1 MTIYNFSTRL
11 HTVLNF
17 FTICLELAEI
27 IRIFYFNCLFCLSR
41 VLVANTNNNTHNNS
55 SNGLFNIKYTS
66 IISCLLLICLCNF
79 YCMLNY
85 EHTKLKFDEK
95 KKIKI
100 IPHKFMR
107 MHFVYKDP
115 RKSSRTMNY
124 VRNLIRKFFEPFITL
139 EEGIC

>member
-1 MTIYNFSTRL
+1 MEMAIYNFSTRL

-27 IRIFYFNCLFCLSR
+27 IRIFYFNCLCCLSR
-41 VLVANTNNNTHNNS
+41 VLVANTNNNTHKNS

-79 YCMLNY
+79 YYMLNY

-95 KKIKI
+95 KNSISYHINSCVCILYIKTREN
-100 IPHKFMR
+100 PA
-107 MHFVYKDP
+107 VQ
-115 RKSSRTMNY
+115 
-124 VRNLIRKFFEPFITL
+124 
-139 EEGIC
+139 